1 MNTTTRKEIAHR
13 VRTARAAAGYVLQ
26 RDALPALEAQGLR
39 WNQNILST
47 VETGQRG
54 IKAEELLSMARAYG
68 TTVDILLGEESSTT
82 AATEQQP
89 AGQTREERR
98 SLMQDLY
105 GYEGTVT
112 ASLMEIT
119 DRIADL
125 ALDAAAGRPGT
136 EDTTAAAVSLLTR
149 TNKLTDLLSRTVGD
163 YPATIPG
170 ELRAP
175 IYELGDRIRHAA
187 YAISSAPTPEPIL
200 GAAHATT
207 SRLLRAWADTVQRIT
222 F

>member
-1 MNTTTRKEIAHR
+1 MSTTPAAENVTIKRDGTVLRNNTRIGTVERMFTGSNPWTVTDWNGYGTDDTFPTR
-13 VRTARAAAGYVLQ
+13 RAAVA
-26 RDALPALEAQGLR
+26 ALLRRADRANTQQPA
-39 WNQNILST
+39 T
-47 VETGQRG
+47 
-54 IKAEELLSMARAYG
+54 
-68 TTVDILLGEESSTT
+68 D
-82 AATEQQP
+82 TEQQP

-98 SLMQDLY
+98 TLMQDLY

-119 DRIADL
+119 YRITDL
-125 ALDAAAGRPGT
+125 ALDAAAGMPNT
-136 EDTTAAAVSLLTR
+136 ADTASAAASLLTR
-149 TNKLTDLLSRTVGD
+149 TNTLTDLLDRTVGD

-175 IYELGDRIRHAA
+175 IYQLGDRIRNAA
-187 YAISSAPTPEPIL
+187 GTISTTRTPDPVIE
-200 GAAHATT
+200 AAHGTT